1 MLDHKKQP
9 RTQKTY
15 KNSPWECFIQEWT
28 SDALKTRYKT
38 KAVIGEG
45 SFGCVFKSIDRQT
58 QIAYALKK
66 VNIPDGSESIR
77 KSMLQEYKIL
87 KKLDHPNIIRLIEI
101 FHDEE

>member
-1 MLDHKKQP
+1 M
-9 RTQKTY
+9 
-15 KNSPWECFIQEWT
+15 
-28 SDALKTRYKT
+28 
-38 KAVIGEG
+38 
-45 SFGCVFKSIDRQT
+45 FKSIDRHS

-77 KSMLQEYKIL
+77 NSMLQEYKIL